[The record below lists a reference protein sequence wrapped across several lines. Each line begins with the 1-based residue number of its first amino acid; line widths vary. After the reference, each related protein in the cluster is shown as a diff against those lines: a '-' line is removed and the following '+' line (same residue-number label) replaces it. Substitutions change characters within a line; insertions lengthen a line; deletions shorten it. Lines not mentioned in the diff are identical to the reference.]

1 MALGQSRALLAR
13 TNQADRI
20 SWDIVINA
28 DDDKN
33 DAYRVRRLYIYLSYG
48 NVRTHDLWRNRIA
61 NISKLNERAR
71 EGNIRCEWVDGVA
84 CGTGKCRKLYLT
96 SAIIR

>member
-1 MALGQSRALLAR
+1 MALGHSRALLAR

-33 DAYRVRRLYIYLSYG
+33 DAYRARLYIYHMAMYG
-48 NVRTHDLWRNRIA
+48 HTIYGEIESLIFRN
-61 NISKLNERAR
+61 
-71 EGNIRCEWVDGVA
+71 
-84 CGTGKCRKLYLT
+84 
-96 SAIIR
+96 